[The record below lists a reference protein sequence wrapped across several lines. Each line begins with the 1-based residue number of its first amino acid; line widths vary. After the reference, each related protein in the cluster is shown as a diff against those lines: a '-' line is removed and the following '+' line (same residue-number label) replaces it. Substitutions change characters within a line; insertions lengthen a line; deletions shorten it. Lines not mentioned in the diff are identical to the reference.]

1 MHFFSSLIRQKI
13 QALSPAIRTTVVFS
27 NSRTICCAA
36 SAINN
41 GKVFG
46 PNPNYLGHKNAQC
59 GTKRTFSELV
69 DLDQL
74 KSQAGYCQPRKFGL
88 LVNSHSG
95 SRCYSTDEEL
105 LKDPDCVVD
114 DLKVIVDDKKAYVI
128 DVRRDEE
135 LAETGKIPGAVHI
148 PLDVFEVALRLDDGE
163 FKKQYGTRKPEL
175 DHDHIV
181 INCRSGVRS
190 LTALRIARSLGYQ
203 RSRHLPGGFLLWAE
217 KFGESMISREK

>member
-1 MHFFSSLIRQKI
+1 MKMQFVSSLIRQNI

-46 PNPNYLGHKNAQC
+46 PNPKYLGHKNAQC

-69 DLDQL
+69 DLDRL
-74 KSQAGYCQPRKFGL
+74 KSQVGYCQPRKFGL
-88 LVNSHSG
+88 LVNSYS

-148 PLDVFEVALRLDDGE
+148 P
-163 FKKQYGTRKPEL
+163 RK
-175 DHDHIV
+175 
-181 INCRSGVRS
+181 
-190 LTALRIARSLGYQ
+190 
-203 RSRHLPGGFLLWAE
+203 
-217 KFGESMISREK
+217 